1 MPARRSPDL
10 VGRADDVARLSEALG
25 LTPPTGTSAAPGSA
39 PVRAILLAG
48 DAGVGK
54 TRLLAELRDR
64 AVAAGWRVVIGHCL
78 DLADGT
84 VPYLPFTE
92 ILGRLADE
100 EPATVAAAIDRHPA
114 LARLQPGRRL
124 MSAGE
129 PGGPGPGEPRH
140 LVDGVPSL
148 LEDVARQG
156 PLLVVVEDIH
166 WADRATLDLLRVLLT
181 RPFAD
186 RVALVASYRSDDLH
200 RRHPLRRE
208 VAEWARIRDV
218 ERHQLGP
225 LGGEDVRRLI
235 QLLHPEPLSSGD
247 VAAIVARAE
256 GNAFFVEE
264 LVGAGLPGDALPDDL
279 ADLLLVRLDRL
290 DADSREAVRAVAVAG
305 RRVTHGALSAAT
317 GLEPAGLEA
326 AVREAVDRQ
335 VLEPVGG
342 DSYAFRH
349 ALLAEAVYDD
359 LLPGERARWHAAYA
373 EALQAGRCHGT
384 AAELARHA
392 RLAGDEATALR
403 AGVQAG
409 DDALSVGAP
418 DEAAQHYLQALTLV
432 SRGAELAVGD
442 LAELAA
448 KAADAL
454 FAAGHSGRSVRVA
467 GDQLDRLPADAA
479 PADRARLVTALA
491 QGLSVIDTDD
501 DAAARSAEAVSLL
514 ADGPPRQRA
523 SALAL
528 HARLLGQRGRL
539 AEARQ
544 AGVEALALADRHA
557 LPRLATDV
565 MTTFAQLD
573 TDRTDEEIRHAL
585 EDAVDQAGAAGA
597 RAAEL
602 RARYYL
608 GRFGSPGPRPR
619 RRGRRGVRRRPRRV
633 ENGTRGRR
641 TPSSHGCSAR

>member
-1 MPARRSPDL
+1 MTLAGPAVLPTVGGEVDHGDVPARRSPDL

-186 RVALVASYRSDDLH
+186 RGGLVASYRSDDLH

-208 VAEWARIRDV
+208 VAEWARILHV

-235 QLLHPEPLSSGD
+235 QLLHPELLGRRGGD
-247 VAAIVARAE
+247 QVARAE

-264 LVGAGLPGDALPDDL
+264 LVGAGLPGDALSDDL
-279 ADLLLVRLDRL
+279 ADLPLVRLDRL

-305 RRVTHGALSAAT
+305 RRAT
-317 GLEPAGLEA
+317 ARCPPRPASRPAGLEA

-342 DSYAFRH
+342 DSTPSRH

-359 LLPGERARWHAAYA
+359 LAPGERARWHAAYA
-373 EALQAGRCHGT
+373 EALQRPVP
-384 AAELARHA
+384 RH
-392 RLAGDEATALR
+392 RGR
-403 AGVQAG
+403 AGAVTPGWPRRGHRPAR
-409 DDALSVGAP
+409 
-418 DEAAQHYLQALTLV
+418 
-432 SRGAELAVGD
+432 RGAGGRRRAV
-442 LAELAA
+442 
-448 KAADAL
+448 
-454 FAAGHSGRSVRVA
+454 R
-467 GDQLDRLPADAA
+467 
-479 PADRARLVTALA
+479 
-491 QGLSVIDTDD
+491 
-501 DAAARSAEAVSLL
+501 
-514 ADGPPRQRA
+514 
-523 SALAL
+523 
-528 HARLLGQRGRL
+528 RG
-539 AEARQ
+539 
-544 AGVEALALADRHA
+544 
-557 LPRLATDV
+557 
-565 MTTFAQLD
+565 
-573 TDRTDEEIRHAL
+573 
-585 EDAVDQAGAAGA
+585 
-597 RAAEL
+597 
-602 RARYYL
+602 
-608 GRFGSPGPRPR
+608 S
-619 RRGRRGVRRRPRRV
+619 RRGRAALPAGADAGEPGRRASGRRPGRARGEGRRRPVRR
-633 ENGTRGRR
+633 GAQRR
-641 TPSSHGCSAR
+641 